1 MLVNSDGSLPRDFF
15 SGVPKTGFTDNW
27 WLGLS
32 MLHQL
37 FVKEHN
43 AVAEMLAATYPEKDD
58 QWLFDKARLVISALM
73 AKIHTVEWTPAIIA
87 NPVTERAMYA
97 NWWGLVGNAEARDK
111 YGAEFDKLA
120 EDLAK
125 SDSWV
130 RRILGLDPKMSEALD
145 NGKAIEWAVT
155 GLAGA
160 RNSDNAG
167 VPFTL
172 TEEFV
177 AVYRMHPLLRDTVD
191 VYDIGSNVVSESIPL
206 TETRDGDAEDILDD
220 QGGDRLWYSFGVTLP
235 GALTLRNYPEF
246 LRDLYVPGRGV
257 IDLATIDII
266 RDRERGVPRYNEFR
280 RQIGLTPIND
290 FTDLTDDAE
299 IVSELR
305 RLYDNDVEKID
316 ALVGQLAET
325 VRPEGFGFGETA
337 FQIFIM
343 NASRRIIA
351 DRFYTAD
358 YNPETYTQEGYDWVE
373 NTTMVDVLKRHY
385 PALDLSLVGVDNAF
399 KPWGLNIPADYD
411 NWAACDKQ
419 SLLWTNGVKRTEY
432 AADERPE
439 IPPVDIGGLI
449 SSVISDKVK
458 YVGDVAPVGHAKP
471 IHPHGAMAKVA
482 FNSTGNHPY
491 TGVFEG
497 NECGLL
503 RLSVTGDP
511 ADRGFAPG
519 FAWKTLIDGQPSE
532 NISALYTLSGQADNH
547 DFFANELSN
556 YVSLEANDTL
566 GSSLL
571 FSFVTSKPTLVV
583 ANAMAETQSDGSA
596 EASPVSPTQVYF
608 VPTAEV
614 RGLFAEG
621 EHDFRDDLLSL
632 PEGTKLYDVYAT
644 DMEIKSSIW
653 PSHQQRLQDERRDDA
668 VKIGEMVLTSEF
680 TTSVFGDSGVFFK
693 HQRYEDR

>member
-1 MLVNSDGSLPRDFF
+1 
-15 SGVPKTGFTDNW
+15 
-27 WLGLS
+27 
-32 MLHQL
+32 
-37 FVKEHN
+37 
-43 AVAEMLAATYPEKDD
+43 MLAATYPEKDD

-325 VRPEGFGFGETA
+325 VRPEGFGFGETVLSLTV
-337 FQIFIM
+337 FI
-343 NASRRIIA
+343 
-351 DRFYTAD
+351 
-358 YNPETYTQEGYDWVE
+358 PL
-373 NTTMVDVLKRHY
+373 TTTLKRT
-385 PALDLSLVGVDNAF
+385 L
-399 KPWGLNIPADYD
+399 
-411 NWAACDKQ
+411 
-419 SLLWTNGVKRTEY
+419 R
-432 AADERPE
+432 
-439 IPPVDIGGLI
+439 
-449 SSVISDKVK
+449 KV
-458 YVGDVAPVGHAKP
+458 
-471 IHPHGAMAKVA
+471 M
-482 FNSTGNHPY
+482 TG
-491 TGVFEG
+491 
-497 NECGLL
+497 
-503 RLSVTGDP
+503 
-511 ADRGFAPG
+511 
-519 FAWKTLIDGQPSE
+519 
-532 NISALYTLSGQADNH
+532 
-547 DFFANELSN
+547 
-556 YVSLEANDTL
+556 
-566 GSSLL
+566 
-571 FSFVTSKPTLVV
+571 
-583 ANAMAETQSDGSA
+583 
-596 EASPVSPTQVYF
+596 
-608 VPTAEV
+608 
-614 RGLFAEG
+614 
-621 EHDFRDDLLSL
+621 
-632 PEGTKLYDVYAT
+632 
-644 DMEIKSSIW
+644 
-653 PSHQQRLQDERRDDA
+653 
-668 VKIGEMVLTSEF
+668 
-680 TTSVFGDSGVFFK
+680 
-693 HQRYEDR
+693 